1 MDEFMNEKLRRRLS
15 DFGWENC
22 LTKIRINDAIIN
34 TLTEIGELLDC
45 GVINYEEFVRLGKE
59 LWMK

>member
-1 MDEFMNEKLRRRLS
+1 MNEKLRRRLS

-22 LTKIRINDAIIN
+22 LTKIQINDAIIN

-45 GVINYEEFVRLGKE
+45 GVISCEEYIHLGKE
-59 LWMK
+59 IGMIS

>member
-1 MDEFMNEKLRRRLS
+1 MNEKLSRRLS

-45 GVINYEEFVRLGKE
+45 GAISDEEFAHLGRE
-59 LWMK
+59 LQMK

>member
-1 MDEFMNEKLRRRLS
+1 MNEKLRHRLS
-15 DFGWENC
+15 VFGCKNC

-45 GVINYEEFVRLGKE
+45 GAISCEEYIRLGKE
-59 LWMK
+59 IGMIS

>member
-1 MDEFMNEKLRRRLS
+1 MNEKLSRRLS

-45 GVINYEEFVRLGKE
+45 GVISHEEFVRLGRE

>member
-1 MDEFMNEKLRRRLS
+1 MNEKLRRRLS
-15 DFGWENC
+15 DFKWNDV

-45 GVINYEEFVRLGKE
+45 GIISNEEFIQLGKE
-59 LWMK
+59 WWGIHES

>member
-1 MDEFMNEKLRRRLS
+1 MNEKLRRRLS

-34 TLTEIGELLDC
+34 TSTEIDELLDG
-45 GVINYEEFVRLGKE
+45 GVIGIDEYVQFARE
-59 LWMK
+59 LWEKI

>member
-1 MDEFMNEKLRRRLS
+1 MNEKLTQRLS

-45 GVINYEEFVRLGKE
+45 GVISNEEFVRLARE
-59 LWMK
+59 LRMNS

>member
-1 MDEFMNEKLRRRLS
+1 MSEKLSRRLS

-34 TLTEIGELLDC
+34 TLTEIGELNDC
-45 GVINYEEFVRLGKE
+45 GVINDGEFARLGKE
-59 LWMK
+59 LWMDS